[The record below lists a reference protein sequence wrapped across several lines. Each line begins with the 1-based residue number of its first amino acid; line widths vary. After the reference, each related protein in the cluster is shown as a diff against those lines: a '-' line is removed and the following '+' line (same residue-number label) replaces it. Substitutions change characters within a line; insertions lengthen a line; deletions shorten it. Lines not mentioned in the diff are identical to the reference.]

1 MNEIKVDENSMNI
14 NTIDEKIDSSRENA
28 LIGTVKAV
36 CISEKKGTPKTN
48 VGSCKLI
55 KDFGLEN
62 DAHAGSGRQVSLLS
76 WDKVEEFRKNFP
88 GVNVNDGDFGENFL
102 IEGFDF
108 RTYPI
113 GTRFEI
119 VNGMDSSV
127 ELELTQIGKS
137 CHSGCTISRKTGKC
151 IMPQE
156 GVFARVVRGGKV
168 KTGDKVKILPGRRF
182 TAAVLVASDR
192 SFRGERKDESG
203 PAIQEILEKSG
214 YLVLPVKV
222 LPDDEDGLYEELVR
236 ITDIQKPDVIFTSG
250 GTGFSPRDMMPEATL
265 RAAHKNASG
274 IAEAL
279 RAYSLSITPRAMLSR
294 AISVIRNRTL
304 IINMPGS
311 PKAGRECT
319 EYLLPVLEHGI
330 PILRGEGDA

>member
-1 MNEIKVDENSMNI
+1 MNEIKSNDKSVLEPAE
-14 NTIDEKIDSSRENA
+14 T
-28 LIGTVKAV
+28 IGTVKAV
-36 CISEKKGTPKTN
+36 CISEKKGTPKKN
-48 VGSCKLI
+48 IGSCNLI
-55 KDFGLEN
+55 EDFGLEN

-76 WDKVEEFRKNFP
+76 WNKVEEFRKNFP
-88 GVNVNDGDFGENFL
+88 DANVSDGAFGENLL
-102 IEGFDF
+102 IDGFDF
-108 RTYPI
+108 KSFPV
-113 GTRFEI
+113 GTRFQIESDE
-119 VNGMDSSV
+119 NTPV

-137 CHSGCTISRKTGKC
+137 CHSGCTVSQKTGKC

-156 GVFARVVRGGKV
+156 GVFARVVCGGKV
-168 KTGDKVKILPGRRF
+168 KTGDKVKIIPGRRF

-192 SFRGERKDESG
+192 SFRGERTDESG
-203 PAIQEILEKSG
+203 PAIKEILEKSG

-236 ITDIQKPDVIFTSG
+236 IADIQKPDVIFTSG

-265 RAAHKNASG
+265 RAAQKTAPG

-279 RAYSLSITPRAMLSR
+279 RAYSLSITPRTMLSR
-294 AISVIRNRTL
+294 AVSVIRNRTL